1 MNVNPSAVT
10 ESTKLSKG
18 VSTSTSASEEVPET
32 EGFFAKLA
40 AMLKGGDKSE
50 AKDAKVSD
58 VEGASTEKLLKADA
72 DVEAST
78 VESNSESSEES
89 QAAKQ
94 SQSSSVDAAVEGEQ
108 QEVKLSPEL
117 AKFVEQDDAKGTE
130 SEQVQ
135 QTVAESEALLGRLEQ
150 SNKALQAKDG
160 NSLPPQTVS
169 DEQAES
175 DAMTESAAGMAQA
188 GAVATSQAPAVEE
201 SQQVAEAQNVASAA
215 NMPQSVQGQTPVAVE
230 SETPASAHIEQ
241 SVTAETHLTQSD
253 AAQLSAG
260 KTTQSMPVDSE
271 QDLAAATVAAG
282 ALASPE
288 LGATPTGTPIVTGD
302 GAVEQTST
310 QVDGVAMMHSG
321 QSSAEN
327 AELTEDASQAE
338 AIAWATP
345 ANATNESSA
354 KLAPEGDGLH
364 KSAAKAAV
372 HPAHLSAAA
381 ASAAQ
386 VNSAATNVNTPAAQS
401 ALSPATPMDLSAA
414 QQLQATAAPT
424 VKAEQA
430 ALQAALG
437 AKAAATLGKMTHKQE
452 SSSAS
457 DASFAQQLSHAAGQT
472 TPANQLR
479 AEQAAQAQ
487 PALQLSREM
496 AGDQVA
502 ERVQMMMSKNL
513 KNIDIRL
520 DPPELGRMQIR
531 MNMNG
536 DNATVH
542 FTVAN
547 QQARDMVEHAMPRLR
562 EMLAQQGMQL
572 ADSSVQQQASGQ
584 QQGRYATQ
592 NGGGS
597 GQGTSGQHLSGEEN
611 LEPDV
616 KLDLNVASKRDGIS
630 YYA

>member
-18 VSTSTSASEEVPET
+18 VSTSTSASEEVPEI

-58 VEGASTEKLLKADA
+58 VEGAGTEKLLKADA

-169 DEQAES
+169 DDQVES

-188 GAVATSQAPAVEE
+188 GAVATSQAPAVED

-215 NMPQSVQGQTPVAVE
+215 NMSQSVQGQTPVAVE

-241 SVTAETHLTQSD
+241 SVAAETHLTQSEV
-253 AAQLSAG
+253 AQLSAG

-288 LGATPTGTPIVTGD
+288 SGATPTGTPIVTGD
-302 GAVEQTST
+302 GAVDQTST

-386 VNSAATNVNTPAAQS
+386 VNNAATNVNTPAAQS